1 MVSTMNSLPIGRA
14 ASRPARSPVRI
25 RVATPLDIPALM
37 VMKWALA
44 VSERSESVL
53 IAADGDWRRDGFGP
67 EPRFFSFV
75 AEQDGVA
82 VGMVTCN
89 ERYFTGWI
97 GPTLVIQDLYV
108 GPEHR
113 HRGIG
118 RALLASVAVH
128 AKNKGIPLIELIVRT
143 DNPARSF

>member
-1 MVSTMNSLPIGRA
+1 
-14 ASRPARSPVRI
+14 
-25 RVATPLDIPALM
+25 M

-44 VSERSESVL
+44 VSERSESAL

-82 VGMVTCN
+82 VAWSTCN

-118 RALLASVAVH
+118 LGVARVGRSACEEQRH
-128 AKNKGIPLIELIVRT
+128 SAIELIVRT